1 MTCRSSSG
9 DASLAIRAL
18 LLSLVLA
25 GFVSSAVGQTL
36 YKWTDAQGRIQ
47 YSDRPPKDFKG
58 ELTRIESD
66 AQPPQAPPWVPKAAE
81 PRAQEGKQ
89 VEKAPGDMNSRR
101 RVLREKLAADVT
113 RARDRLEAAKKARD
127 EAEGPQVGE
136 RQVVQQRFARGT
148 QPKTPRS
155 NCREVVAS
163 DGKKQLMCPA
173 MVPGE
178 GYYDRIRLLEEAVA
192 RAEEELTLAERAY
205 RQGVD

>member
-1 MTCRSSSG
+1 LR
-9 DASLAIRAL
+9 IRAV
-18 LLSLVLA
+18 LLSLLLA
-25 GFVSSAVGQTL
+25 GFAAPSPGQTL

-58 ELTRIESD
+58 EVTRIESD
-66 AQPPQAPPWVPKAAE
+66 AQPPQAPAWVPKAAE

-101 RVLREKLAADVT
+101 RALREKLAAGVT
-113 RARDRLEAAKKARD
+113 RARERLEAAKKALD
-127 EAEGPQVGE
+127 EAGSPRVDE

-148 QPKTPRS
+148 QPATPRS

-173 MVPGE
+173 LVPGE

-192 RAEEELTLAERAY
+192 KAEEDLTLAERAY
-205 RQGVD
+205 RQGAD

>member
-1 MTCRSSSG
+1 V
-9 DASLAIRAL
+9 RAL
-18 LLSLVLA
+18 LLLLVLA
-25 GFVSSAVGQTL
+25 GFAHSSSGQAM
-36 YKWTDAQGRIQ
+36 YKWTDAQGRVQ

-58 ELTRIESD
+58 EVTRIEAD
-66 AQPPQAPPWVPKAAE
+66 AQPPPAPAWVPKAAE

-101 RVLREKLAADVT
+101 RALREKLAADVT
-113 RARDRLEAAKKARD
+113 RARERLEAAKKALD

-173 MVPGE
+173 LVPGE
-178 GYYDRIRLLEEAVA
+178 GYYERVRELEEAVA
-192 RAEEELTLAERAY
+192 RAEEDVTRAERAY

>member
-1 MTCRSSSG
+1 M
-9 DASLAIRAL
+9 AILRAV
-18 LLSLVLA
+18 LLSLVL
-25 GFVSSAVGQTL
+25 VGIAASPAAQTM
-36 YKWTDAQGRIQ
+36 YRWTDAQGRIQ

-58 ELTRIESD
+58 EVTRIESD
-66 AQPPQAPPWVPKAAE
+66 AQPPQAPAWVPKAAQ
-81 PRAQEGKQ
+81 PKAQEGKQ
-89 VEKAPGDMNSRR
+89 VEKTPGDLNSRR
-101 RVLREKLAADVT
+101 RALREKLAADVS
-113 RARDRLEAAKKARD
+113 RARERLEAAKKALD
-127 EAEGPQVGE
+127 DAEGPQVDE

-178 GYYDRIRLLEEAVA
+178 GYYDRVRLLEEAVA
-192 RAEEELTLAERAY
+192 KAEEDLALAERAY

>member
-1 MTCRSSSG
+1 MV
-9 DASLAIRAL
+9 
-18 LLSLVLA
+18 LLSLLLTGVA
-25 GFVSSAVGQTL
+25 ASAVAQTM

-58 ELTRIESD
+58 EVTRIESD
-66 AQPPQAPPWVPKAAE
+66 AQPPQAPAWVPKAAE

-89 VEKAPGDMNSRR
+89 VEKASGDMNSRR
-101 RVLREKLAADVT
+101 RALREKLAADVT
-113 RARDRLEAAKKARD
+113 AARARLEAAKKALE

-136 RQVVQQRFARGT
+136 RQVVQQRFPRGT

-163 DGKKQLMCPA
+163 DGKKSLMCPA
-173 MVPGE
+173 LVPGE

-192 RAEEELTLAERAY
+192 KAEEDLTLAERAY
-205 RQGVD
+205 RQGAD